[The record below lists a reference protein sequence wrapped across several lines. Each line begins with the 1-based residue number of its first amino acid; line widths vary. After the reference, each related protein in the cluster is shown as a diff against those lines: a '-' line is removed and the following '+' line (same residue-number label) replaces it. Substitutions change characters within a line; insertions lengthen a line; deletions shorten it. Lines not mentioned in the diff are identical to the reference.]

1 MELMAHIV
9 QRLFAADAHAPQAI
23 EVGSSTSA
31 PAAVG
36 AVRTAGKTAGKAEVV
51 AAKVC
56 AASGNNADACAGAA
70 APDAACSGR
79 GEC

>member
-23 EVGSSTSA
+23 EVASSTAA

-36 AVRTAGKTAGKAEVV
+36 AVRAAGKSAGRAEAVV
-51 AAKVC
+51 AKVC
-56 AASGNNADACAGAA
+56 AASGNLA
-70 APDAACSGR
+70 
-79 GEC
+79 